1 MRSSSECSVKVSLPR
16 LKTTQHRLGAL
27 ARSVHTKEERIGRMT
42 RYQDVVKVET
52 ITKKYKADNTSLRK
66 AKQFK
71 IYQWH
76 TNCE

>member
-1 MRSSSECSVKVSLPR
+1 MCSSSECSVKVSLPR

-42 RYQDVVKVET
+42 RYQDVVKVGN
-52 ITKKYKADNTSLRK
+52 ITKKCEADNSSLRK
-66 AKQFK
+66 AKQLK
-71 IYQWH
+71 ICQWC